1 VNKGKQKPRLAV
13 VSPFLDKGYG
23 TERIVIEWIAQLAGE
38 FEIHVY
44 SQEVKDLDFSQVVW
58 HRIPKLP
65 GPHILN
71 FLWWFA
77 ANHLW
82 RGWDRRVRGLH
93 HDVVFSPGVNCL
105 DADVIS
111 VHIVFAEFLQRVRSE
126 LKFKRNSVRFWPKLL
141 HRRIYY
147 RLIIWLESRV
157 YRDPETVLIL
167 IAQKTAKDLERIYR
181 RHDRCIVLYLGLDH
195 AAYHPAR
202 RAALRDRARHE
213 LSLADERFALLMVGN
228 DWHKKG
234 IRVLLDAMQS
244 LRDLPIDLLVVGRED
259 PAPFRAMVLDKG
271 LDDRVSFLPPRSDV
285 EFYYA
290 AADAYAGPSLEDTF
304 ALPPA
309 EAMASGLP
317 VVVSIENGTFEIITD
332 GVDGLILRDPNDAA
346 ALGSMIRRLYNDKE
360 FRSQM
365 AERAAQTA
373 AQFTWERNGR
383 DLSAI
388 FHEVLRRKARPEPQT
403 LTQES

>member
-1 VNKGKQKPRLAV
+1 MNKGKQKPRLAV

-82 RGWDRRVRGLH
+82 RSWDRRVRGLH

-126 LKFKRNSVRFWPKLL
+126 LKFKRNSVWFWPKLL

-195 AAYHPAR
+195 AAYHPTR

-332 GVDGLILRDPNDAA
+332 GVDGLILRDPHDAA
-346 ALGSMIRRLYNDKE
+346 ALASMIRRLYNDKE

>member
-1 VNKGKQKPRLAV
+1 MNKGKQKPRLAV